1 MMASRHK
8 LPIADDLRAFA
19 RELRQQKTEAEV
31 VIWELL
37 RSRRL
42 AGKKFRRQHPVG
54 CYVLDFYCHEVS
66 LAVELDGGQHNTDPA
81 RRHDARRTKFLES
94 RGIHVLRFWNNEALD
109 DLEGVVEG
117 IWNAVKRST
126 VSAEGGQT

>member
-8 LPIADDLRAFA
+8 PPLPDDLRAFA

-31 VIWELL
+31 VMWELL

-42 AGKKFRRQHPVG
+42 AGKKFRRQHLVG

-81 RRHDARRTKFLES
+81 RRHDSRRTKFLES
-94 RGIHVLRFWNNEALD
+94 RGIRVLRFWNNEVLE

-117 IWNAVKRST
+117 IWNAVQRST
-126 VSAEGGQT
+126 LD